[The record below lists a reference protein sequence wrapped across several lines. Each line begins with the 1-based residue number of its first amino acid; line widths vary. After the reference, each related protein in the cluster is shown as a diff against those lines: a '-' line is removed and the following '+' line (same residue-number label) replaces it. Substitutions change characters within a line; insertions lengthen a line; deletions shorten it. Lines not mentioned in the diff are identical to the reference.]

1 MFDLSKLLLLKLEL
15 EKLDANILAFAK
27 FTENKTMIIHTFS
40 ENKMWIIFQKH
51 VVTYI

>member
-1 MFDLSKLLLLKLEL
+1 M
-15 EKLDANILAFAK
+15 ILAFAK